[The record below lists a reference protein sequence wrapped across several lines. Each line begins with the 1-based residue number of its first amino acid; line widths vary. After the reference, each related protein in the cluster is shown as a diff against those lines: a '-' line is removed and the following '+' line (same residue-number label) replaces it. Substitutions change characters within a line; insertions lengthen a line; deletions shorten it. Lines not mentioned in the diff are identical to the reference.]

1 MGVSNAL
8 VGAICRRTER
18 RGTVLYLIT
27 HGVERF
33 SVTLW
38 EKTISRVFVW
48 HLAWLLLLVVVGG
61 SVLVVIKVYVI
72 ILRTC
77 TAICIHHIVIPTQIA
92 WGMRRFV
99 ISSLG
104 MDAFDSS
111 IMSLFIKHL
120 YEGTSFWSS

>member
-1 MGVSNAL
+1 
-8 VGAICRRTER
+8 
-18 RGTVLYLIT
+18 
-27 HGVERF
+27 
-33 SVTLW
+33 VTLW
-38 EKTISRVFVW
+38 EKTISSVFVW
-48 HLAWLLLLVVVGG
+48 HLAWLLLLVVVVGGG

-77 TAICIHHIVIPTQIA
+77 TAICILHIVIPTQIA

-111 IMSLFIKHL
+111 IMSLFIKYL